1 MAYRLTEDDLADIKK
16 RQDANLA
23 TFQRNSGRGLPE
35 ATVKTMEKA
44 DGIQRDA
51 DGAPVPMKAK
61 PARKG
66 KYHNLPTEADGIK
79 FQSKLEAK
87 YYVELALRKKA
98 GEVLYYLRQ
107 VPFHLPGGVIY
118 RVDFLIVSYHTGYT
132 MGVQM
137 KREGARDLRNFEPM
151 IVEYVDCK
159 GMDTQD
165 SKNKIKMVQAMYGV
179 TIQIVRKVKSH
190 RSL

>member
-1 MAYRLTEDDLADIKK
+1 MTYRYSEEELADIKR
-16 RQDANLA
+16 RQAINLEN
-23 TFQRNSGRGLPE
+23 FQRNSGRGLPE
-35 ATVKTMEKA
+35 ATIKEMEKA
-44 DGIQRDA
+44 DGVKRDEH
-51 DGAPVPMKAK
+51 GAPVPKKIAK
-61 PARKG
+61 RQ
-66 KYHNLPTEADGIK
+66 KYGNLPTEADGIQ

-87 YYVELALRKKA
+87 YYVELDLRKKA
-98 GEVLYYLRQ
+98 GEVLYFLRQ

-118 RVDFLIVSYHTGYT
+118 RVDFMIVSYHTGFT

-137 KREGARDLRNFEPM
+137 KREGARDLRDFEPM

-159 GMDTQD
+159 GVDTQD